1 MTTIVKFLRPL
12 GLAAATVAA
21 GSFIL
26 QSAPASAAQLVT
38 NETFSAPLNTN
49 GTVPGWATTGT
60 NTGIVDTTPLNSGLT
75 FGNVGA
81 VGSLL
86 NLTGPFTGS
95 WSQSLST
102 RSGSTYALDYTFAN
116 YASLL
121 GLTPA
126 GTFQVKV
133 GNTILD
139 TLTNAGLTS
148 GTRLNR
154 TFVGSGTDIL
164 SFTFTGVA
172 ASAIDNVVVNG
183 DAPLPSTA
191 APEPF
196 TIIGTLIGGTAAV
209 RMRKKLNLSK

>member
-12 GLAAATVAA
+12 GLAAITVAA

-26 QSAPASAAQLVT
+26 QSTPAQATQLGLVT
-38 NETFSAPLNTN
+38 NGDFSEG
-49 GTVPGWATTGT
+49 GTGWTTTGI
-60 NTGIVDTTPLNSGLT
+60 NTGIVDTTPLNSQLT

-81 VGSLL
+81 VGSLT
-86 NLTGPFTGS
+86 NFTGPFTGS

-102 RSGSTYALDYTFAN
+102 RSGSSYTLNYIFAN
-116 YASLL
+116 YASLF
-121 GLTPA
+121 GQTPA

-133 GNTILD
+133 NNTILD
-139 TLTNAGLTS
+139 TFTNAGLTS
-148 GTRLNR
+148 GPRANR
-154 TFVGSGTDIL
+154 TFTGSGTDLL

-172 ASAIDNVVVNG
+172 ASAIDNVLVNG